1 MVYGKSSG
9 NYARQ
14 EDLYDRVGWRLGE
27 KTEAGDISETHEF
40 TEQMGPRLERAVDH
54 PNMTPELVEALSRQ
68 KTRLD
73 YRIETE
79 IVSSGDEG

>member
-9 NYARQ
+9 NDGWR
-14 EDLYDRVGWRLGE
+14 EDQYDRIGWRLDE
-27 KTEAGDISETHEF
+27 RTEAGAISGTRKF

-54 PNMTPELVEALSRQ
+54 PNMTPELVEELSRQ
-68 KTRLD
+68 KRLN

-79 IVSSGDEG
+79 IVNREDEG